1 MVFQFSPR
9 VIRYI
14 VVGLL
19 TYAIYAG
26 VGQLLLRAGVRLS
39 ILAPTA
45 FTAAIVFNYLMQRVW
60 VFDDRRPLGTTLPKY
75 LIMICVGYVLNS
87 VVLIAL
93 VPSIP
98 LSMAQFVS
106 VILVVMSNALFSFLY
121 VFSMK

>member
-1 MVFQFSPR
+1 MVFRFSPR

-19 TYAIYAG
+19 TYALYAG
-26 VGQLLLRAGVRLS
+26 VGQLLLRTGVRLS

-93 VPSIP
+93 VPSIS